1 MWGKTKK
8 RNIFSAKRYKIER
21 TRIRY
26 KRPWKFKKGI
36 FKLSLFKAINI
47 ILLLGIIWCLYFF
60 IFSSFYNITNI
71 EIYGNQIIS
80 SEDLLDITNN
90 FLSHNKLYI
99 FKNRN
104 IFVFNRNA
112 LRKKIN
118 EVVLLDNIKIEKIL
132 PNTIRV
138 TIKEK
143 NAALKWLTDD
153 QEFLVDDQGQII
165 KRYYKTVTP
174 KIFQI
179 IETPDIN
186 EQQKDDN
193 FLKIKDSSN
202 QQVSLGDKVL
212 NPENID
218 FIIKIVPKLNET
230 DYLKVKNILVPNEF
244 PQYLIIELQSG
255 GQIYFNLAELIES
268 QLERLNL
275 IIDKKIGKNNLNKLD
290 YIDLRL
296 GENVYFKMK

>member
-8 RNIFSAKRYKIER
+8 RNIFSTKRYKIER

-26 KRPWKFKKGI
+26 KRPWKIEKGI
-36 FKLSLFKAINI
+36 FKLSFFKIIN
-47 ILLLGIIWCLYFF
+47 ILLLIGIIGCLYFF
-60 IFSSFYNITNI
+60 IFSDFYNITNI

-90 FLSHNKLYI
+90 FLGHNRLLI

-104 IFVFNRNA
+104 IFLFNRKA
-112 LRKKIN
+112 LKNKIS

-132 PNTIRV
+132 PNTIRI

-143 NAALKWLTDD
+143 NAALKWLTDS
-153 QEFLVDDQGQII
+153 QEYLVDTQGQII
-165 KRYYKTVTP
+165 KRYYKSITP
-174 KIFQI
+174 KIFQLS
-179 IETPDIN
+179 DGLDDKK
-186 EQQKDDN
+186 EQNDDG
-193 FLKIKDSSN
+193 FLKIKDLTSE
-202 QQVSLGDKVL
+202 QVSLGNYVL

-218 FIIKIVPKLNET
+218 FVFKMVPKLNEK
-230 DYLKVKNILVPNEF
+230 DYLKVTNIAVPNKF
-244 PQYLIIELQSG
+244 PQFLIIGLESG
-255 GQIYFNLAELIES
+255 GQIYFNLSEIIES

-275 IIDKKIGKNNLNKLD
+275 IIEKKIGKSNLNKLD

-296 GENVYFKMK
+296 GENVYYKMK